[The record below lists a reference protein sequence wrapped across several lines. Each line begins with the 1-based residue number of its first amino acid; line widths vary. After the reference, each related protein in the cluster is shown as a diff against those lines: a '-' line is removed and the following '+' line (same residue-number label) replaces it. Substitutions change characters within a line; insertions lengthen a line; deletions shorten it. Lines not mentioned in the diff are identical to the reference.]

1 MIELEPMSPD
11 DLLSKLHDRPF
22 KPFRLRLS
30 TNETIDLQNPNLV
43 IVGISS
49 AIVPIRVS
57 KTHEGFEL
65 VERWKTVSLDHI
77 VTFEDIENRAL
88 GNGRKRAKK

>member
-1 MIELEPMSPD
+1 MSPD
-11 DLLSKLHDRPF
+11 DLLRKLHDHPF
-22 KPFRLRLS
+22 KPFRLRLT

-49 AIVPIRVS
+49 AVVPIRVS

-77 VTFEDIENRAL
+77 VTFEDIENRAM
-88 GNGRKRAKK
+88 GNGRKRGKK